1 MLPWQ
6 PEQQTGKKPEKPKK
20 PKWLSERRPQKVRP
34 SGDRSKVATGT
45 RWEAQAQ
52 AWLEERGLSLVA
64 RQIRCRQGEIDLIMK
79 IGHTAVV
86 VEVRQRSDNRW
97 GTARDSIT
105 YEKRRKIIRTALWW
119 WGVKGRFLFKDLRF
133 DTLTF
138 EQEAQPIWLMHAFDI
153 EGSV

>member
-6 PEQQTGKKPEKPKK
+6 AHQQTGDQPEKPEKPEWL
-20 PKWLSERRPQKVRP
+20 PKRSQPKQRVQGA
-34 SGDRSKVATGT
+34 SSKVATGT
-45 RWEAQAQ
+45 RWETHAQ

-64 RQIRCRQGEIDLIMK
+64 RQVRCRQGEIDLIMQT
-79 IGHTAVV
+79 GCTAVV
-86 VEVRQRSDNRW
+86 VEVRRRADVRW

-105 YEKRRKIIRTALWW
+105 YEKRKKIVRTALWW
-119 WGVKGRFLFKDLRF
+119 WGAKGRFFFKHLRF

-138 EQEAQPIWLMHAFDI
+138 EEEAQPIWLTHAFDI